1 MEDYIEEDK
10 IIEKTDKEKENEL
23 IISIIKSKNEL
34 DLAMKNFEYAEDDL
48 IDFYTY
54 KIKASKSKY
63 DYLLKIAKQKELSLD
78 IINQI
83 KVKYNNVI

>member
-1 MEDYIEEDK
+1 MEDYIEENK
-10 IIEKTDKEKENEL
+10 IIEKTDKEKELEL
-23 IISIIKSKNEL
+23 IINIIKAKKEL

-54 KIKASKSKY
+54 KIKATRSKY
-63 DYLLKIAKQKELSLD
+63 DYLVKKAKQKELSFD